1 MKNFLKIVTMIF
13 YFFFFLM
20 ARDILLTAR
29 DLLERN

>member
-1 MKNFLKIVTMIF
+1 MKIFLKTVTMIF

-20 ARDILLTAR
+20 ARDILFTAR